1 MLKSRKFWCY
11 DVCNEYNLSEEIFAA
26 YKQKGKF
33 YEDANYFYESLIGT
47 GPHPS
52 IKNKPGIEEPTIL
65 TFNNVLVDLNT
76 LKIIFYLFP
85 SSKVTTLK
93 FSNNNFTIKSLD
105 YLINSLLTKQNGIY
119 NFTYEWNDKIVIN
132 GQKYSYK
139 DLLNKDE
146 ENNTNILDEK
156 IYQEMKKSQE
166 ILTNLIT
173 KVPNRLEALCL
184 RGNLLGDETAINIF
198 NGLKNELN
206 YLYIL
211 NLYKNELTDKC
222 MTAFGEMM
230 LVNRRLEE
238 INFGNNHLTDISLNI
253 IKSNYGKFEMNETD
267 LEEYKKFE
275 KERQDIIRQN
285 TKLKASKK
293 PELEVPHIDE
303 LKEDNGVY
311 YRVKND
317 VLKLFNLTQNNF
329 TESSFDDLIGILDG
343 LPEAKVTVDSK
354 SYNQEQ
360 KDILN
365 DSNNPKNYYN
375 RIYLLK

>member
-1 MLKSRKFWCY
+1 MLKSKKFWSY
-11 DVCNEYNLSEEIFAA
+11 DVCNEFNLSDEIFTT

-52 IKNKPGIEEPTIL
+52 IKNKPGAIEPTTL
-65 TFNNVLVDLNT
+65 TFNNVLVDINT

-85 SSKVTTLK
+85 SSKITTLK
-93 FSNNNFTIKSLD
+93 FSNNNFNVKSLE
-105 YLINSLLTKQNGIY
+105 YLINNLLTKPNGIY
-119 NFTYEWNDKIVIN
+119 NFTYEWNDKIIID
-132 GQKYSYK
+132 GIKYSYK
-139 DLLNKDE
+139 DLLLKNIIE
-146 ENNTNILDEK
+146 ENIA
-156 IYQEMKKSQE
+156 QELIKSQD

-184 RGNLLGDETAINIF
+184 RGNLLGDETAIKIF

-206 YLYIL
+206 YLRIL
-211 NLYKNELTDKC
+211 NLYKNELTDNCIKS
-222 MTAFGEMM
+222 FGEMI

-238 INFGNNHLTDISLNI
+238 INFGNNHLTDISLKI

-267 LEEYKKFE
+267 IEEYKKFE

-285 TKLKASKK
+285 SKLKASKK
-293 PELEVPHIDE
+293 IELEVPHIDE
-303 LKEDNGVY
+303 IKEIEGVLY
-311 YRVKND
+311 SVKND

-329 TESSFDDLIGILDG
+329 TENSFDDLIGILDG
-343 LPEAKVTVDSK
+343 LSDTMVTVDDK

-360 KDILN
+360 KNKLN
-365 DSNNPKNYYN
+365 DNKNPAGYYK
-375 RIYLLK
+375 RIYFFK

>member
-52 IKNKPGIEEPTIL
+52 IKNKPGLEEPTIL

-93 FSNNNFTIKSLD
+93 FSNNNFTLKSLD

-146 ENNTNILDEK
+146 ENNNNILDEK

-166 ILTNLIT
+166 ILTTLIT

-184 RGNLLGDETAINIF
+184 RGDLLGDETAINIF

-253 IKSNYGKFEMNETD
+253 IKSSYGKFEMNETD

-343 LPEAKVTVDSK
+343 LPDAKVTIDSK

-360 KDILN
+360 KNILN

>member
-52 IKNKPGIEEPTIL
+52 IKNKPGLEEPTIL

-119 NFTYEWNDKIVIN
+119 NFIYEWNDKIVIN

-166 ILTNLIT
+166 ILTYLIT